1 MFRYRLGIEEEY
13 FVVNR
18 KTRNVRRVM
27 PRKFFRAC
35 KTDLGER
42 VTTELLQS
50 QIEVSTSPCATVAEA
65 RAQIGRFR
73 TILAGHAARYGLAIA
88 AAATHPL
95 AAWREQKQTEKDRYD
110 AVMSDIQMLGL
121 RNMLCGMHVHVEVPD
136 PARRVELMYRSVPFL
151 PLLLALSTS
160 SPFWQGQR
168 TGLLGYRLAAYD
180 ELPRT
185 GLPEPFRN
193 TAEYQRYVDTLVAAG
208 VIKDASFIW
217 WSIRPS
223 LWYPTLELRIA
234 NVCTRLEDAVC
245 IAAIHRCL
253 VRHLV
258 DHPEINCELDAVNRA
273 LAEENKWRA
282 QRYGTAATFVDRGS
296 AAKPIKAALEEL
308 LELIRDDAEALD
320 CADEIRHAHE
330 IVRRESSANEQVRI
344 YARARIARRSRTQAL
359 KEVVD
364 WLCQTTVRTELA
376 PSRAPPSDIPE
387 APRAKW

>member
-1 MFRYRLGIEEEY
+1 MFPYRLGIEEEY
-13 FVVNR
+13 FVVDR
-18 KTRNVRRVM
+18 RTRNVRRSM

-35 KTDLGER
+35 KTELGER

-50 QIEVSTSPCATVAEA
+50 QIEISTSPCATVAEA
-65 RAQIGRFR
+65 RAQIGRLR

-95 AAWREQKQTEKDRYD
+95 AAWREQKPTEKDRYE
-110 AVMSDIQMLGL
+110 AVMTDVQMLG
-121 RNMLCGMHVHVEVPD
+121 RRSMLCGMHVHVEVPD
-136 PARRVELMYRSVPFL
+136 PARRVEIMFRSVPFL

-160 SPFWQGQR
+160 SPFWHGQR

-180 ELPRT
+180 EMPRT
-185 GLPEPFRN
+185 GLPEPFR
-193 TAEYQRYVDTLVAAG
+193 TAAEYERYVDTLVAAG

-234 NVCTRLEDAVC
+234 DVWTRLEDAIC
-245 IAAIHRCL
+245 LAAIFRCL

-258 DHPEINCELDAVNRA
+258 DHPDVNRELDAVDRA

-296 AAKPIKAALEEL
+296 AAKPIKAAVEEL
-308 LELIRDDAEALD
+308 VELVREDAEALD
-320 CADEIRHAHE
+320 CTDEVRHTHE
-330 IVRRESSANEQVRI
+330 LVRRGSSANEQVRI

-359 KEVVD
+359 REVVD
-364 WLCQTTVRTELA
+364 WLCQTTVLPEPA
-376 PSRAPPSDIPE
+376 PSRTPSKGAPG
-387 APRAKW
+387 ARRAKR